1 MQEIINI
8 LAAKVIAEIGIP
20 PVYIERYPSPVG
32 DFGEGDLT
40 LDGNYHTLD
49 LSAIVPAG
57 VSAINLSVKV
67 RTDIAASYVRFRHP
81 DDTRD
86 TGRCVLRTQLAGID
100 FRMVW
105 CQGCDANRHV
115 EYAFNNVVWDSIAL
129 VVRGWWL

>member
-1 MQEIINI
+1 MQWLIDI

-20 PVYIERYPSPVG
+20 PVYVERYPSPVG
-32 DFGEGDLT
+32 DFDQNDFT

-81 DDTRD
+81 DDGRV
-86 TGRCVLRTQLAGID
+86 TGRCILRTQVAGMD

-105 CQGCDANRHV
+105 CQGCDVNRHV
-115 EYAFNNVVWDSIAL
+115 EYSFNNVVWDSVAF